1 MILKGG
7 FTEKLNRKSA
17 RAPLSAADFHVPLRP
32 GQDLRDILCFEE
44 TRSVGRDWV
53 VRFDNHFYQLLSDK
67 YPLPRAES
75 KVIVRKWLEGSIFL
89 LHQNRRLHYREFT
102 PGKGEQRGIVRR
114 GHFCFALTRR

>member
-17 RAPLSAADFHVPLRP
+17 RAPLSADDFHVPLRP
-32 GQDLRDILCFEE
+32 GQDLRGISYFEE

-53 VRFDNHFYQLLSDK
+53 VRFDNRSYQLLSDK
-67 YPLPRAES
+67 HPLPRAES